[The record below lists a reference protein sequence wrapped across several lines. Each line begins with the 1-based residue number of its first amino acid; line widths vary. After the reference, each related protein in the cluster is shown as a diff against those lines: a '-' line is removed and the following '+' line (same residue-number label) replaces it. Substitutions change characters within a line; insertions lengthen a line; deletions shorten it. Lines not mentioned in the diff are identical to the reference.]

1 MEDGDIRHR
10 ETPAFE
16 TPARGARIRD
26 ARIRDARIRD
36 ARTGRLYMSYASI

>member
-26 ARIRDARIRD
+26 ARIRDARK
-36 ARTGRLYMSYASI
+36 GRLYMSYASI

>member
-10 ETPAFE
+10 E

-26 ARIRDARIRD
+26 ARIRDARK
-36 ARTGRLYMSYASI
+36 GRLYMSYASI